1 MSSSQN
7 DSSAAP
13 VEAPRRASQESN
25 VATEA
30 SNRFGAEAYDE
41 MSRRSTATDARESVN
56 PVKAPGDQSV
66 NPSPTLTER
75 PDSKDKGVVSMDID
89 QNGKSRFKYNPEQR
103 NDRMSSMV
111 SESGDGTSFTRREFD
126 GRKDGMTSLVTSEI
140 KGESVSN
147 TRSFDTSRSANGL
160 AHEQV
165 LSHADGGSSTVRN
178 FDASKNPNRMQ
189 TEIIKDSATAR
200 QTNRTFQDAPNG
212 LQSQQIN
219 VDKASGA
226 ERTTYKFASGNTVQV
241 DKASPDAKPQVQSFD
256 ASGKPITAPEG
267 AQQKQGEV
275 KAGTRD
281 GAQPQAGE
289 KPQIG
294 EKPLTRDQKIE
305 QDLAKFQQGLEKG
318 NKLPALEAG
327 QGPYQAIQKA
337 IKNGDM
343 PKMSHK
349 EILAEA
355 RHIRD
360 RDKADGKGS
369 YKVGQQLERLSKPE
383 MAKKVEAESKRLQQ
397 ETPGKS
403 EKPETPGQ
411 PEKPIVP
418 GQTDKPLTPDQPEK
432 PVIPGQPEKPGQ
444 SEKPV
449 PNKPEELE
457 PRKPGTDVPPEKKGL
472 QVENRGAS
480 PEFVARVQRAYDAL
494 PAEQR
499 KALEDS
505 GYKVVVGSK
514 VTDIEPSLKDELPR
528 GHLPGVTW
536 DHLDGF
542 HNANT
547 KTIAVAETHL
557 DRNGN
562 VNKSQRAEG
571 VLKHESGHA
580 MDVALGYVSQTP
592 EFEQAFQQDAAKL
605 SPFEKMKLQYLMN
618 KEGGAGKSETF
629 AEVYG
634 AINGASSNPSETD
647 ATLRQF
653 PNVAK
658 LVRERMAKLP
668 K

>member
-13 VEAPRRASQESN
+13 IEAPKRASQESSA
-25 VATEA
+25 ATEA

-41 MSRRSTATDARESVN
+41 ISRRSTATDARDSVN

-75 PDSKDKGVVSMDID
+75 PESMDKGVVSMDID
-89 QNGKSRFKYNPEQR
+89 QNGKSSFKYDPEQR

-111 SESGDGTSFTRREFD
+111 SESGDGTSFTRRQFD

-147 TRSFDTSRSANGL
+147 TRSFDTSKSVNGL

-178 FDASKNPNRMQ
+178 FDPSKNPDRMQ

-241 DKASPDAKPQVQSFD
+241 DKAGPDAKPQVQSFD
-256 ASGKPITAPEG
+256 ASGKLITAPEG
-267 AQQKQGEV
+267 AQPKPGEV

-281 GAQPQAGE
+281 GAEPQT
-289 KPQIG
+289 G

-337 IKNGDM
+337 IKNGDL

-369 YKVGQQLERLSKPE
+369 YKAGQQLERLSKPE
-383 MAKKVEAESKRLQQ
+383 MAKRVEAESKRLQQ
-397 ETPGKS
+397 ETPGQS

-432 PVIPGQPEKPGQ
+432 PVIPDQPEKPVIPEEP
-444 SEKPV
+444 EKPTD
-449 PNKPEELE
+449 KPEKLE
-457 PRKPGTDVPPEKKGL
+457 PRKPETDVPAEKKGL

-480 PEFVARVQRAYDAL
+480 PEFVARVQRAYDSL

-505 GYKVVVGSK
+505 GYKVIVGAK
-514 VTDIEPSLKDELPR
+514 VTDIEPSLKYELPR

-557 DRNGN
+557 DRSGN

-580 MDVALGYVSQTP
+580 MDVALGYFSQTP

-605 SPFEKMKLQYLMN
+605 SPFEKMKLQYLLN

-658 LVRERMAKLP
+658 LVRERIAKLP